1 MRFFRGLWAAVL
13 GFAVAGAAAADDG
26 DRLVL
31 KGPGGVE
38 FSFQRVDVDG
48 GSGPLAGRVFTMGN
62 DDGGFRTPRTRVTVG
77 GAFAGTEGRYY
88 YLGTTEVTNRQYRA
102 VMGDVVKGD
111 DDLPVVGISWID
123 AQNFIDRLNRHL
135 FDKELKSLPRSGA
148 YPGFVRLPSE
158 EEWEFAARGGTKVDL
173 MVFEADLPYDEEEE
187 LAAYEW
193 FSGPESS
200 HGKIQKVGKL
210 KPNPL
215 GLYDMLGNVQEM
227 TSSLY
232 RVEYYQGR
240 SGGFAARG
248 GHYLTNEDDMVVS
261 KRSEEPFYL
270 GSADKGMK
278 PNVKP
283 TMGFRLALGVPIL
296 TDNKAIAELE
306 KNWKTHRST
315 AGADM
320 PAALSVA
327 PVSDREKVSA
337 DEALQR
343 LTRIAA
349 VLEKSGQINAVRKEL
364 EGTRS
369 ALTDMVNVRKKADE
383 DSAKAWV
390 KIACD
395 RGMYLALNIQKL
407 ELVKDAPTENLRMKA
422 EEFRYNV
429 TVLITSYNEIMAE
442 MIKLPREAVLKGFD
456 EHTVDIRRQLEKA
469 TEERITRDLGLQ
481 IRRIDI
487 TRRHYEAYEK
497 AKRGDA
503 QVWIQ
508 DYLNS
513 KGE

>member
-1 MRFFRGLWAAVL
+1 
-13 GFAVAGAAAADDG
+13 
-26 DRLVL
+26 
-31 KGPGGVE
+31 
-38 FSFQRVDVDG
+38 
-48 GSGPLAGRVFTMGN
+48 
-62 DDGGFRTPRTRVTVG
+62 
-77 GAFAGTEGRYY
+77 
-88 YLGTTEVTNRQYRA
+88 
-102 VMGDVVKGD
+102 
-111 DDLPVVGISWID
+111 
-123 AQNFIDRLNRHL
+123 
-135 FDKELKSLPRSGA
+135 
-148 YPGFVRLPSE
+148 
-158 EEWEFAARGGTKVDL
+158 
-173 MVFEADLPYDEEEE
+173 
-187 LAAYEW
+187 
-193 FSGPESS
+193 
-200 HGKIQKVGKL
+200 
-210 KPNPL
+210 
-215 GLYDMLGNVQEM
+215 
-227 TSSLY
+227 
-232 RVEYYQGR
+232 
-240 SGGFAARG
+240 
-248 GHYLTNEDDMVVS
+248 MVVS

-306 KNWKTHRST
+306 KNWKTHRSS

-369 ALTDMVNVRKKADE
+369 ALMDMVNVRKKADE
-383 DSAKAWV
+383 VSAKVWV

-395 RGMYLALNIQKL
+395 RGMYLALNIHQL
-407 ELVKDAPTENLRMKA
+407 EQAKDAPTENLRMAFRKKA
-422 EEFRYNV
+422 EEYRYNV
-429 TVLITSYNEIMAE
+429 IGLINSYNEIMAE
-442 MIKLPREAVLKGFD
+442 LIKLPREAVLKGFD